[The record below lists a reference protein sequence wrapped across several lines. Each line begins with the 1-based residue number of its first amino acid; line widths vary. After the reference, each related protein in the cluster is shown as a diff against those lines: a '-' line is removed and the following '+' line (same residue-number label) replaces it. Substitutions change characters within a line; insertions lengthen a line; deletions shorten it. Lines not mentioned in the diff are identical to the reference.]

1 MEFDTYRSL
10 CRVWWVKFGN
20 DNIRK
25 HTTYERKETVPSL
38 AKRRSKDNEP
48 LNSPDVR
55 KIKVHLY
62 IVMAKNITFQM

>member
-48 LNSPDVR
+48 LNSPDV
-55 KIKVHLY
+55 
-62 IVMAKNITFQM
+62 